1 MFSILSQMYLPCQ
14 QSPYTGQLHYQMAL
28 LLVHLL
34 TLCFSLGKF
43 LCGYSSQKP
52 PGEDIP
58 LKPWLYQPRGQMA
71 LDFCQQGQHDCYHG
85 HHGLYESLNWFWI
98 DMLKTDGS
106 PSQVT
111 GELIDK
117 WASGWSWEE
126 NGQVEHSLTSC
137 PGAGFGGADW

>member
-1 MFSILSQMYLPCQ
+1 MKSNNMKRGTNNFVIQIAPNCSIFPHVLHPISDVPACQ

-34 TLCFSLGKF
+34 TLCLSLGKF

-58 LKPWLYQPRGQMA
+58 QKPCLYQPGGQMA
-71 LDFCQQGQHDCYHG
+71 LGFCQQGRHHGHHG
-85 HHGLYESLNWFWI
+85 HHGLYESLNWLWT

-111 GELIDK
+111 GGLIDQ
-117 WASGWSWEE
+117 WASG
-126 NGQVEHSLTSC
+126 
-137 PGAGFGGADW
+137 